1 MFTMKTSGGPE
12 EQDKSLL
19 FHSLTFKK
27 YKMKKTKAI
36 GLIITLIMISFS
48 CEELPDPAGLRGV
61 AVVPG
66 ISDLNPGI
74 FDSKDLQNSYIEFAV
89 DIPAGSS
96 VEKITILGSFNDN
109 DEDAAITE
117 VTSFPAIV
125 RIVSSDAAQKIG
137 IALDDIVNNDFFT
150 FELLTTAGGRA
161 TLSNAVLIIPVACA
175 FDGAMAIGSYH
186 AIESGWPFEGDVT
199 MTADPDD
206 PYTIYVSGLANL
218 DDCGEDL
225 GPFVMH
231 INPATFEV
239 TTEAKLLASDYYG
252 YGGITYAGSGV
263 YNSCDGSYTLNI
275 DISVGDYGSQG
286 IFVFNLTRN

>member
-1 MFTMKTSGGPE
+1 
-12 EQDKSLL
+12 
-19 FHSLTFKK
+19 
-27 YKMKKTKAI
+27 MKKIKTI
-36 GLIITLIMISFS
+36 GLIITLTLISLS

-74 FDSKDLQNSYIEFAV
+74 FDSKDLQNSYIEFTV
-89 DIPAGSS
+89 DVPVGSS
-96 VEKITILGSFNDN
+96 VEKIAVLGSFNDN
-109 DEDAAITE
+109 DEDAIITE
-117 VTSFPAIV
+117 LTSFPAIV

-137 IALDDIVNNDFFT
+137 IALDDIVNNDLFT

-161 TLSNAVLIIPVACA
+161 TLSSAVLLIPVACA
-175 FDGAMAIGSYH
+175 FDGDMAIGSYH

-199 MTADPDD
+199 MTADADD

-231 INPATFEV
+231 IDPVTFAV

-252 YGGITYAGSGV
+252 YGGITYSGDGV
-263 YNSCDGSYTLNI
+263 YNSCDGSYILNI

-286 IFVFNLTRN
+286 IFQFIVTRNP

>member
-1 MFTMKTSGGPE
+1 MSGGPGE
-12 EQDKSLL
+12 HDRSLL
-19 FHSLTFKK
+19 FDSLTIKK
-27 YKMKKTKAI
+27 SKMKKIKTI
-36 GLIITLIMISFS
+36 GLIITLIMISIS

-74 FDSKDLQNSYIEFAV
+74 FDSKNLQNSYIEFTV
-89 DIPAGSS
+89 EIPEGSS

-109 DEDAAITE
+109 DEDAVIIE

-137 IALDDIVNNDFFT
+137 IAIDDIVNNDFFT

-199 MTADPDD
+199 ITADPDD
-206 PYTIYVSGLANL
+206 PYTVYVSGLANL

-231 INPATFEV
+231 INPATFGV

-252 YGGITYAGSGV
+252 YGGITYSGSGV